1 MKVIFAVLISL
12 SNLAWAAEPDRDVQN
27 IEINNSLLAVQDYIG
42 NLYVSQVPGFPEAE
56 IYPGGNLKVCGE
68 GIITS
73 EALVEGEYPYD
84 GAFSYLSFPVC
95 LNDNFSYSPFANLI
109 TRCDMERIRCGRYC
123 HSIRA
128 NCSVLSAELVK

>member
-73 EALVEGEYPYD
+73 EALVEGNIPMT
-84 GAFSYLSFPVC
+84 GPLAIYLFLYVSMTIF
-95 LNDNFSYSPFANLI
+95 LI
-109 TRCDMERIRCGRYC
+109 L
-123 HSIRA
+123 HSLI
-128 NCSVLSAELVK
+128 